1 MMSQQDSKKPRTEE
15 RDKEVKLHESISSTK
30 SQMMSMTKSI
40 ERRKQSELTLSQLL
54 NSGGSRTS
62 ILSAQKERRTVSM
75 VLTKYK
81 SYDSES
87 RVDEPKNEVN
97 LDQNSELG
105 KPLKSEIV
113 NTQNNQSN

>member
-1 MMSQQDSKKPRTEE
+1 
-15 RDKEVKLHESISSTK
+15 
-30 SQMMSMTKSI
+30 
-40 ERRKQSELTLSQLL
+40 
-54 NSGGSRTS
+54 
-62 ILSAQKERRTVSM
+62 M